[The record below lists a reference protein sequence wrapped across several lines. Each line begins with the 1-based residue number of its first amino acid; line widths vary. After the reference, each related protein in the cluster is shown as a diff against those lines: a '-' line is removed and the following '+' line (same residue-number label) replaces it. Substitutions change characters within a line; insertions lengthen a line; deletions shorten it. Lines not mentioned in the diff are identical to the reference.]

1 MPNHRRDCFIDI
13 AIEKPDT
20 EHLLSGHRMNI
31 QHSTS
36 NIQHRILKLQYRRI
50 ASGSWN
56 FAAGTAAFTA
66 VAARV
71 SRAVEKSGKM
81 AAHAIGRRQENNH
94 AHAR

>member
-1 MPNHRRDCFIDI
+1 MPNHQRDCFIDI

-66 VAARV
+66 VVARV
-71 SRAVEKSGKM
+71 SRAVEKSDKM
-81 AAHAIGRRQENNH
+81 SAHAIGRR
-94 AHAR
+94 